1 MTPLEIHVLSDG
13 KPGHENQ
20 SLGLAEAI
28 EVLRAAGGDIAERQ
42 QVGVGHSRAGE
53 GKSLGENAWKKNW
66 QRFLS
71 ISKRC
76 KEGGTKAIKS

>member
-28 EVLRAAGGDIAERQ
+28 EVLRAAGGDIE
-42 QVGVGHSRAGE
+42 QVGTRAYSRRTLCG
-53 GKSLGENAWKKNW
+53 
-66 QRFLS
+66 
-71 ISKRC
+71 
-76 KEGGTKAIKS
+76 